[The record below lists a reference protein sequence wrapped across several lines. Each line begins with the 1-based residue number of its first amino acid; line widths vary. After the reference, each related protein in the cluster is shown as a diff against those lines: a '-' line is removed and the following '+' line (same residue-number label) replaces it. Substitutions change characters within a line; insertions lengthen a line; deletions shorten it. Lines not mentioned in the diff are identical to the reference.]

1 MNMGLHA
8 HDRECSSALRRPGV
22 LVACSSVSGGRL
34 LTTNLGERLGS
45 ARRLLACCADSS
57 GGVGRAGC
65 DGVAASLGGI
75 GAMGAENCRAL
86 PARLRGDAK
95 AVAAAVAAAEGRCF
109 RLRRGESGERKS
121 SVVSR
126 RCGWPSSES
135 SLFWCSGAGATAGTD
150 TDAGGVATAGGPR
163 ILARSRDA
171 ECGEAAECGE
181 RSAGRVSVSS
191 GALFTPSIPV
201 RL

>member
-1 MNMGLHA
+1 M
-8 HDRECSSALRRPGV
+8 

-75 GAMGAENCRAL
+75 GAMPPSDGLGGIGAMGAENCRAL

-121 SVVSR
+121 SVVSLFTTILLALLER
-126 RCGWPSSES
+126 MQPRCQQYRDDLRAS
-135 SLFWCSGAGATAGTD
+135 
-150 TDAGGVATAGGPR
+150 
-163 ILARSRDA
+163 RSPA
-171 ECGEAAECGE
+171 EAAGCLKVGRAGE
-181 RSAGRVSVSS
+181 EAEPVPSQ
-191 GALFTPSIPV
+191 ALL
-201 RL
+201 RLLG

>member
-1 MNMGLHA
+1 M
-8 HDRECSSALRRPGV
+8 

-75 GAMGAENCRAL
+75 GAMPPSDGLGGIGAMGAENCRAL

-121 SVVSR
+121 SVVS
-126 RCGWPSSES
+126 
-135 SLFWCSGAGATAGTD
+135 
-150 TDAGGVATAGGPR
+150 
-163 ILARSRDA
+163 
-171 ECGEAAECGE
+171 
-181 RSAGRVSVSS
+181 
-191 GALFTPSIPV
+191 LFTTI
-201 RL
+201 

>member
-1 MNMGLHA
+1 M
-8 HDRECSSALRRPGV
+8 

-75 GAMGAENCRAL
+75 GAMPPSDGLGGIGAMGAENCRAL

-121 SVVSR
+121 SVVS
-126 RCGWPSSES
+126 
-135 SLFWCSGAGATAGTD
+135 
-150 TDAGGVATAGGPR
+150 
-163 ILARSRDA
+163 
-171 ECGEAAECGE
+171 
-181 RSAGRVSVSS
+181 
-191 GALFTPSIPV
+191 LFTTILLALLERMQPRCQQYRDELPALRVALQRVELVLVQRRGSDGRNGHGRGRCRHRRRAADPSAQP
-201 RL
+201 